1 MPQMTFAY
9 KVRDGDGKLIEGTL
23 DGDNQGLVASR
34 LRQMGYTPINIEA
47 KNAKGINKEL
57 HIPGH
62 GEPDRAEGNSYLQ
75 PAVRHA
81 HSCGP
86 HADQVIGDTH
96 RPNRERQP
104 WQR

>member
-1 MPQMTFAY
+1 MAQMTFAY

-47 KNAKGINKEL
+47 KNAKRHQQGDFVFRVL
-57 HIPGH
+57 G
-62 GEPDRAEGNSYLQ
+62 DRIAAEGHSPLQ

-81 HSCGP
+81 HQLRAS
-86 HADQVIGDTH
+86 
-96 RPNRERQP
+96 R
-104 WQR
+104 